1 MARRAFQVGQGP
13 GIVAIRRHCPSR
25 AECAGRAVP
34 GPAAG
39 RPGDPGAGGRR
50 VAGERQRYRP
60 WCGLALH
67 DRGRPIKLRDLLPVF
82 RTDKLLG
89 VPCGR
94 ESFRPVVGLSG
105 VASVLSAKTTSARF
119 TSCLH
124 GRHRRSPRVSAGPEE
139 LHPVVAAALGVVGDG
154 DLWPRQGGELLV
166 EGGWVGWPSRAAGG
180 RRA

>member
-50 VAGERQRYRP
+50 VAGDRQRYRP

-67 DRGRPIKLRDLLPVF
+67 DRGRPHQAQGPLARLQDGQAIRRAV
-82 RTDKLLG
+82 RTRV
-89 VPCGR
+89 VPTCGR
-94 ESFRPVVGLSG
+94 PIRG
-105 VASVLSAKTTSARF
+105 RF
-119 TSCLH
+119 
-124 GRHRRSPRVSAGPEE
+124 
-139 LHPVVAAALGVVGDG
+139 GVVCQD
-154 DLWPRQGGELLV
+154 DIREIHQLSPWPSSQVTKSQRGSRGAPPVGGRGFGCGRRRGPLATAGWRAAG
-166 EGGWVGWPSRAAGG
+166 GGWVGWPSRAAGG